1 MTFHEEHRIVPVFHR
16 YLWNAYSVPGT
27 LLSTG
32 KKVEDKIHVLE
43 ETMADIVED
52 KKPINKMYCE
62 MPSQKRGVCT
72 VYNRGPDTKS
82 RVRIRG
88 FQEFFFLSHVYLFPT
103 AAIANHH
110 RVGGLKQQKFIL
122 SQAEI

>member
-1 MTFHEEHRIVPVFHR
+1 MTFHGEHRIVPVVHR
-16 YLWNAYSVPGT
+16 YLWNAYSVPGI

-32 KKVEDKIHVLE
+32 KKVEDKIHALE

-52 KKPINKMYCE
+52 KKPTNKMYCE

-88 FQEFFFLSHVYLFPT
+88 SQEFYFKAMCTGFLQLP
-103 AAIANHH
+103 
-110 RVGGLKQQKFIL
+110 
-122 SQAEI
+122 